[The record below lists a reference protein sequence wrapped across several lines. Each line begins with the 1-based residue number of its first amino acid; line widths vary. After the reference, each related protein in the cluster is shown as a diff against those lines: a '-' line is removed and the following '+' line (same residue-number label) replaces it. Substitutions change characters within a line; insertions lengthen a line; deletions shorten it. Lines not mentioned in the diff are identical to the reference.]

1 MECIRE
7 KGKNSPCC
15 ENNCRHWIN
24 YNEDNNCCLISVD
37 KHGRLTLR
45 EVAERLGVSYV
56 RIKQIQDKAISKIS
70 KENFGDE

>member
-1 MECIRE
+1 MKCIRKE
-7 KGKNSPCC
+7 GEDSPCC
-15 ENNCRHWIN
+15 EKNCRHWIE
-24 YNEDNNCCLISVD
+24 YHEDNNCCLISVD

>member
-7 KGKNSPCC
+7 KKKNSPCAEC
-15 ENNCRHWIN
+15 KCRHWIN
-24 YNEDNNCCLISVD
+24 YKEDNNCCLISVD